1 MQDDE
6 ESDPGMSI
14 ADVCRETYRL
24 SDNAI
29 EMLLEEDKKESI
41 RSALRMLESK
51 VDQLPSGY
59 GNHLER
65 LSADFEKWTTDL
77 KSAVEVKSVSR
88 IIQVFMLAAHV
99 CQGGASTPTNDENIS
114 AHSGQESRP

>member
-14 ADVCRETYRL
+14 AEVCRETYRL

-41 RSALRMLESK
+41 RAVLQMLESK
-51 VDQLPSGY
+51 MDQLPSGY

-65 LSADFEKWTTDL
+65 LSVDFGRW
-77 KSAVEVKSVSR
+77 
-88 IIQVFMLAAHV
+88 
-99 CQGGASTPTNDENIS
+99 TNDLLETVDATEGELETNLIKGDG
-114 AHSGQESRP
+114 ARDARANRG